1 MNKKAESFKQYLAE
15 KKITCFQAEELP
27 QDKLNTVAFRSSVEV
42 EGQRLP
48 LVLLLDSSI
57 YCMVRVLVANH
68 ALKPGNEAELLRAVN
83 ALNRRYKA
91 FKYYLDDEG
100 SLVLD
105 SCIMMPVGEAD
116 GGLIYT
122 VLDVILRH
130 LQAEYRPL
138 MQKIWR

>member
-1 MNKKAESFKQYLAE
+1 MNKKAEGFKQYLAE
-15 KKITCFQAEELP
+15 KKIACFQVEELP
-27 QDKLNTVAFRSSVEV
+27 QDKLNTVAFHSSVEV

-57 YCMVRVLVANH
+57 YGIVRVLVARH
-68 ALKPGNEAELLRAVN
+68 ALKPENEAELLRSVN

-105 SCIMMPVGEAD
+105 SCIMMPVGEAN